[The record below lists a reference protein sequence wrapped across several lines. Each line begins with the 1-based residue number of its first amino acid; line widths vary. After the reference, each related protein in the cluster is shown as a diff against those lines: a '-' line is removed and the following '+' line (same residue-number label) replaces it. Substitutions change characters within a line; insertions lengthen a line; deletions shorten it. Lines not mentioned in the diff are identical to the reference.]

1 MKKVIKY
8 NKLIRD
14 KIPEIIK
21 NAGWTPT
28 VRILN
33 KKEYLKEIKKKF
45 IEETKELVK
54 AKTRKE
60 VINEIVDI
68 QELIDILIS
77 ELGLTKS
84 ELKKQQKT
92 KNKKRGGFKER
103 LFLIKT
109 KKC

>member
-1 MKKVIKY
+1 MKKTIKY

-21 NAGWTPT
+21 NAGWTPM

-45 IEETKELVK
+45 TEETKELVK
-54 AKTRKE
+54 AKTKKE
-60 VINEIVDI
+60 IINEIVDI
-68 QELIDILIS
+68 QELIDTLIY
-77 ELGLTKS
+77 EIGLTKS
-84 ELKKQQKT
+84 ELEKQQKI
-92 KNKKRGGFKER
+92 KNKKRGGFKKK

-109 KKC
+109 EK